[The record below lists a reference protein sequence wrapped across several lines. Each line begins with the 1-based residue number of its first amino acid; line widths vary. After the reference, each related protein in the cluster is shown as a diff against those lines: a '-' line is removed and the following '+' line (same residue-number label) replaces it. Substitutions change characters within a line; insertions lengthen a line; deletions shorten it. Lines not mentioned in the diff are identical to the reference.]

1 MSVSHYGSLS
11 LCLFVSWLA
20 LQICFEECLCYSVAS
35 LARYQCP
42 SSIAASVLLCMS
54 PPSVALTLSPHLYLP
69 VSLCP
74 SVALYLAWSRFQ
86 CFSFSLSSDLRSLSL
101 CPTLWSQAPSLCVV
115 VCTATCVVVGLDRS
129 PCVVVCAVSV
139 RASVYCT
146 LQCPYMIFCFCMTVS
161 VFAPRAPRRLP
172 SSARQRH
179 ERQ

>member
-1 MSVSHYGSLS
+1 MIATDGMSVSHYGSRS

-54 PPSVALTLSPHLYLP
+54 PPSVALTRSPHLYLP

-115 VCTATCVVVGLDRS
+115 VCTATCVVVGLL
-129 PCVVVCAVSV
+129 AVFTS
-139 RASVYCT
+139 ST
-146 LQCPYMIFCFCMTVS
+146 LT
-161 VFAPRAPRRLP
+161 RR
-172 SSARQRH
+172 
-179 ERQ
+179 

>member
-11 LCLFVSWLA
+11 LCLFVSWLV
-20 LQICFEECLCYSVAS
+20 LQICFESCLCYSVAS

-54 PPSVALTLSPHLYLP
+54 PPSVALTRSPHLYLP

-101 CPTLWSQAPSLCVV
+101 CLTLWSQAPSLCVV
-115 VCTATCVVVGLDRS
+115 VCTATCLRPVSVCCRVCCLCACI
-129 PCVVVCAVSV
+129 CVLYTAVSIYDFLFLYDSFGV
-139 RASVYCT
+139 CT
-146 LQCPYMIFCFCMTVS
+146 PRTTPPPLQ
-161 VFAPRAPRRLP
+161 R
-172 SSARQRH
+172 SSAP
-179 ERQ
+179 